1 MNIIFIFKAIYATT
15 AVAFST
21 LFIKDLRKK
30 PFMQERASIVI
41 SGLIGGI
48 AYFLDTLGIGSFAT
62 STVMLRTF
70 KQVPDKNL
78 PGTLNVTSVL
88 PILLEAFILIG
99 VIQVDP
105 LTIVTM
111 VTAACI
117 GAWIGASIVHKLPE
131 QRIRLIISIALFI
144 AASIQLLRQTNI
156 VPIEYTGAIGLTG
169 IKLIIAILASA
180 VIGALGALGI
190 GGYAPLLALALTLGL
205 SSRAMFPIMSSSAAL
220 GGGFASIKFFKTG
233 AYERKASLAMTIVA
247 LLGVVIAAYI
257 VKTLPLNILT
267 WIVIGVIYYTSIT
280 LFLSGSGSR
289 KL

>member
-1 MNIIFIFKAIYATT
+1 MNIVLIFKTIYATT
-15 AVAFST
+15 AVAFSA
-21 LFIKDLRKK
+21 LLIKDLRKSN
-30 PFMQERASIVI
+30 FMKGRASMVI

-62 STVMLRTF
+62 STVMLRSF
-70 KQVPDKNL
+70 KQVQDKDL
-78 PGTLNVTSVL
+78 PGSLNVASVL
-88 PILLEAFILIG
+88 PILLEAFIFIG
-99 VIQVDP
+99 IIQVDP

-111 VTAACI
+111 VSAACI
-117 GAWIGASIVHKLPE
+117 GAWMGASVVHKLPE

-144 AASIQLLRQTNI
+144 AATVSLLKQLDFI
-156 VPIEYTGAIGLTG
+156 PADYAGAIGLTG
-169 IKLIIAILASA
+169 IKLVIAILASA
-180 VIGALGALGI
+180 IIGALGALGI

-233 AYERKASLAMTIVA
+233 AYDRKASLAMTIVA

-267 WIVIGVIYYTSIT
+267 WVVIGVIYYTAVSI
-280 LFLSGSGSR
+280 FMSSC
-289 KL
+289 KHQ